1 MASAGYTFH
10 KRLQERSF
18 DAALQQVT
26 AALADEGF
34 GVLTEID
41 AQATLKKKLNVDF
54 RPYKILGAC
63 NPQLAHQALQVA
75 PEVGALLPCNVVV
88 QASDEGLDVDIASPR
103 AMFSVADEPA
113 LEPVVAD
120 AETRLRRVIEALH

>member
-1 MASAGYTFH
+1 MQSAGYTFH

-18 DAALQQVT
+18 DTAVQQVT

-41 AQATLKKKLNVDF
+41 VQATLKNKINVDF

-63 NPQLAHQALQVA
+63 RPQLAYQALQVA
-75 PEVGALLPCNVVV
+75 PEIGALLPCNVVV
-88 QASDEGLDVDIASPR
+88 QASGDGIDVNIASPR
-103 AMFSVADEPA
+103 AMFAAVDQPQIQ
-113 LEPVVAD
+113 PVI
-120 AETRLRRVIEALH
+120 AEAESRLRRVIDALS